1 LKLRVVGLLAAIVAA
16 AWVPAAHAEAPA
28 EPRFVAGQHY
38 QVLDPAQPTTVAPGK
53 IEVAEIFWYGCP
65 HCYRLS
71 PYIQAWKETKPDA
84 AEFVQVPALLSPR
97 WHAHARLF
105 YATRA
110 LGIQERT
117 HDQVFREVHEHRN
130 PLDDLDTMIEF
141 LGRFDV
147 SAEDARAALTS
158 FAVAAE
164 LRNADARVRSYRLS
178 GVPAIVV
185 NGKYLARVDT
195 AGGFDA
201 LLALINHL
209 VALEAD
215 APGE

>member
-1 LKLRVVGLLAAIVAA
+1 LRLRIVGLLAAIAA
-16 AWVPAAHAEAPA
+16 AACAPALHAATPA

-53 IEVAEIFWYGCP
+53 IEVAEVFWYGCP

-71 PYIQAWKETKPDA
+71 PYLQAWKETRPDA
-84 AEFVQVPALLSPR
+84 AEFVQVPAVLSPR

-110 LGIQERT
+110 LGIQEQT
-117 HDQVFREVHEHRN
+117 HDQVFREVHEKRN
-130 PLDDLDTMIEF
+130 PLDQLDTMIEF
-141 LGRFDV
+141 LGRFGV
-147 SAEDARAALTS
+147 SAEDAHAALTS

-164 LRNADARVRSYRLS
+164 LRDADARVRSYRLS
-178 GVPAIVV
+178 GVPTIVV

-215 APGE
+215 VLQE

>member
-1 LKLRVVGLLAAIVAA
+1 LKLRVVGLLAAIIAA
-16 AWVPAAHAEAPA
+16 ACVPAAHAEPPA
-28 EPRFVAGQHY
+28 ESRFVAGQHY
-38 QVLDPAQPTTVAPGK
+38 QVLDRAQPTTVGPGK

-71 PYIQAWKETKPDA
+71 PYLQAWKESKPDA
-84 AEFVQVPALLSPR
+84 AELVQVPAVLSPR

-110 LGIQERT
+110 LGIQEPT
-117 HDQVFREVHEHRN
+117 HDQVFREVHENRN

-147 SAEDARAALTS
+147 AAEDARAALRS

-164 LRNADARVRSYRLS
+164 LRNADARVRSYRLT
-178 GVPAIVV
+178 GVPAVV
-185 NGKYLARVDT
+185 INGKYVTRVDA

-201 LLALINHL
+201 LLDLINYL
-209 VALEAD
+209 VELEAAALRD
-215 APGE
+215 